1 MTHPIKSFL
10 IILTITCFSSFTIAQ
25 NTNFTTEKIITP
37 KLGKS
42 HDISESGIKAYQK
55 IQTKLN
61 RIQNDY
67 EKMGSEGISK
77 SDAVYLELHEM
88 DTPPNSTDTPGCSW
102 YCAALINNVIASSTL
117 DKSDTYK
124 AWNIHDFDLS
134 NTWAT
139 NKNKGI
145 GERITFVFGRTK
157 TLSIHQIQI
166 YNGYQKS
173 ESTWENNS
181 RAKKLAL
188 SINGK
193 QYAYLELEDVRNVQ
207 IFTIDAQKFL
217 ADTNL
222 TFDLK
227 IMEIYPGKKYDD
239 LCISEINFDGA
250 GDH

>member
-1 MTHPIKSFL
+1 MKYPIKSFL
-10 IILTITCFSSFTIAQ
+10 AILTITCFSSFAIAQ
-25 NTNFTTEKIITP
+25 NINLTTEKIITP

-61 RIQNDY
+61 RIQKDY
-67 EKMGSEGISK
+67 ETMGPERISK
-77 SDAVYLELHEM
+77 SDVEYLELHEM

-117 DKSDTYK
+117 DDSDAYK

-145 GERITFVFGRTK
+145 GEHITFVFGKTK
-157 TLSIHQIQI
+157 SLSIHQIQI

-173 ESTWENNS
+173 ESTWKNNS
-181 RAKKLAL
+181 RAKKIAL

-193 QYAYLELEDVRNVQ
+193 HYAYLELEDVKNVQ

-222 TFDLK
+222 TFEFK
-227 IMEIYPGKKYDD
+227 IMEIYPGKKYED